1 MCGKGF
7 NYLLSMAYIEI
18 SQGFLIFQVRR
29 LPSTGRPSDR
39 RTWWNSRF
47 CWGTSCYFLQKISDT
62 FGFSLHNCSHL
73 VLFSRMNLLFVVMQ
87 SNTLSCWLQEPAIP
101 KKTLFVGR
109 FSPQTKP
116 RDMLVAPLI
125 LVLNG
130 DRFERHGE
138 WRPLAIS
145 KTPEPLM
152 AMRGTHVDR
161 LCSLFLFT
169 GCRP

>member
-1 MCGKGF
+1 
-7 NYLLSMAYIEI
+7 MAYIEI

-109 FSPQTKP
+109 FSPQNKP
-116 RDMLVAPLI
+116 KDMLVAPLI
-125 LVLNG
+125 SFFLSLEKFLLT
-130 DRFERHGE
+130 DILSWQHRFLQRC
-138 WRPLAIS
+138 WRS
-145 KTPEPLM
+145 F
-152 AMRGTHVDR
+152 
-161 LCSLFLFT
+161 LCST
-169 GCRP
+169 YRRPHGQACGLWLCWFCFCEWCK